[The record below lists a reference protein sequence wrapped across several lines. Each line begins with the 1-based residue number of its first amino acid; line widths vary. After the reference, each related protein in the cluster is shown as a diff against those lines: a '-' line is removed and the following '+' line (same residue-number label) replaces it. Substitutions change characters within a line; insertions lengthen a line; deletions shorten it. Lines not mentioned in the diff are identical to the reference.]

1 MGKIFLKIIGK
12 KFGYIEK
19 NYYLCIID
27 AKRTKASK
35 NCGKAI
41 QEIFPSARGSSAWL
55 NGKNKD

>member
-1 MGKIFLKIIGK
+1 MKIS
-12 KFGYIEK
+12 
-19 NYYLCIID
+19 YLCIID